1 MYAGERM
8 KIHHIGI
15 AVLSIAEDGAAYC
28 RALNLPPI
36 GPIVADETQKV
47 RVAFARVDGD
57 VHVEFIEPLG
67 PDSPIHG
74 VLRQGGGVY
83 HICYSVPD
91 IAATIEQ
98 IKAGGGVMVSGPVA
112 APAFEGRRIAFCYV
126 GHSLLEL
133 VETPE

>member
-1 MYAGERM
+1 M

-15 AVLSIAEDGAAYC
+15 AVPSIAVDGDAYC
-28 RALNLPPI
+28 RALNLPPV
-36 GPIVADETQKV
+36 GAIVTDEVQKV
-47 RVAFARVDGD
+47 RVAFVRVDGD

-67 PDSPIHG
+67 HDSPIHG

-83 HICYSVPD
+83 HICYSVLD

-98 IKAGGGVMVSGPVA
+98 IKAAGGILVSGPVA
-112 APAFEGRRIAFCYV
+112 APAFDGRRIAFCYA
-126 GHSLLEL
+126 GQSLLEL